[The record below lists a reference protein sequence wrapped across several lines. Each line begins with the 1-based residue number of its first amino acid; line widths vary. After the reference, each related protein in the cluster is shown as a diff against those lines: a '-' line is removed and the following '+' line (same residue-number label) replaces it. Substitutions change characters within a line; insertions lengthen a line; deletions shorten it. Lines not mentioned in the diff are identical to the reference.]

1 MRPTRIQARQ
11 ARRGGAGFT
20 LIEMLAVVAIFALVA
35 SFVMPNIGALRD
47 RKLRAQ
53 AQQIAAHLE
62 LGRQRAVM
70 TGVPHRL
77 LLDLDEAAYRL
88 EWFASEAEATGTPEP
103 PAPELDLR
111 GDTPLPLAAPLHAER
126 SFRPLPGRFGDLR
139 YLADGLFFAGGE
151 APEGWIARG
160 EVGVTFDHD
169 GTASYTEIHID
180 DEGGRR
186 VALDV
191 RPLADAVV
199 VRDAEL

>member
-88 EWFASEAEATGTPEP
+88 EWFASEAEA
-103 PAPELDLR
+103 
-111 GDTPLPLAAPLHAER
+111 
-126 SFRPLPGRFGDLR
+126 
-139 YLADGLFFAGGE
+139 
-151 APEGWIARG
+151 
-160 EVGVTFDHD
+160 
-169 GTASYTEIHID
+169 AS
-180 DEGGRR
+180 
-186 VALDV
+186 
-191 RPLADAVV
+191 
-199 VRDAEL
+199 